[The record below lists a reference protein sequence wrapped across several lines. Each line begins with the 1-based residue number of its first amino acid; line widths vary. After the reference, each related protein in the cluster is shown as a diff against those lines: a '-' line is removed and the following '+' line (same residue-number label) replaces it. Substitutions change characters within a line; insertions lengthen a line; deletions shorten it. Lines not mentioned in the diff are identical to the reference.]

1 MTLQDCVVQRIY
13 RLLIQMDWTMKQLS
27 EQCGIPLAELESL
40 MKRETADWTLE
51 QLCTI
56 CRAFSISLPEFFDAP
71 MFQRLFLPE
80 THNSCYFFVSIKN
93 RQDRC
98 ISYNE
103 KVSVLPI
110 LCILVEKQFN
120 AVRN

>member
-40 MKRETADWTLE
+40 MKQETADWTLE

-56 CRAFSISLPEFFDAP
+56 CRAFSISLPEFFSMHP
-71 MFQRLFLPE
+71 CFSGSFCRKH
-80 THNSCYFFVSIKN
+80 HNSCYFFAHKN

-103 KVSVLPI
+103 KASVLPI
-110 LCILVEKQFN
+110 LCILVEK
-120 AVRN
+120 

>member
-27 EQCGIPLAELESL
+27 EQCGIPLAEL
-40 MKRETADWTLE
+40 ETADWTLE

-80 THNSCYFFVSIKN
+80 T
-93 RQDRC
+93 
-98 ISYNE
+98 
-103 KVSVLPI
+103 P
-110 LCILVEKQFN
+110 
-120 AVRN
+120 

>member
-27 EQCGIPLAELESL
+27 EQCRISLAELESL
-40 MKRETADWTLE
+40 MKQETPDWTLE

-80 THNSCYFFVSIKN
+80 T
-93 RQDRC
+93 
-98 ISYNE
+98 
-103 KVSVLPI
+103 P
-110 LCILVEKQFN
+110 
-120 AVRN
+120 

>member
-1 MTLQDCVVQRIY
+1 MLLIFVKSNRRNPCHDATGLRGTAIY

-40 MKRETADWTLE
+40 MKQETADWTLE

-80 THNSCYFFVSIKN
+80 T
-93 RQDRC
+93 
-98 ISYNE
+98 
-103 KVSVLPI
+103 P
-110 LCILVEKQFN
+110 
-120 AVRN
+120 

>member
-13 RLLIQMDWTMKQLS
+13 RLLIQMDWTMKQ
-27 EQCGIPLAELESL
+27 
-40 MKRETADWTLE
+40 ETADWTLE

-80 THNSCYFFVSIKN
+80 T
-93 RQDRC
+93 
-98 ISYNE
+98 
-103 KVSVLPI
+103 P
-110 LCILVEKQFN
+110 
-120 AVRN
+120 

>member
-27 EQCGIPLAELESL
+27 EQCGIPLAERFPSL
-40 MKRETADWTLE
+40 SRNFSMHP
-51 QLCTI
+51 CFSGSF
-56 CRAFSISLPEFFDAP
+56 CRKH
-71 MFQRLFLPE
+71 
-80 THNSCYFFVSIKN
+80 HNSCYFFAHKN

-103 KVSVLPI
+103 KASVLPI
-110 LCILVEKQFN
+110 LCILVEK
-120 AVRN
+120 

>member
-40 MKRETADWTLE
+40 MKQETADWTLE

-56 CRAFSISLPEFFDAP
+56 CRAFSISLPEFSMHPCFSGS
-71 MFQRLFLPE
+71 FCRKH
-80 THNSCYFFVSIKN
+80 HNSCYFSPIKSAGQMHFLQ
-93 RQDRC
+93 RESFCSADSLYPC
-98 ISYNE
+98 
-103 KVSVLPI
+103 
-110 LCILVEKQFN
+110 
-120 AVRN
+120 

>member
-56 CRAFSISLPEFFDAP
+56 CRAFPSLSRNFSMHPCFSGSFC
-71 MFQRLFLPE
+71 RKH
-80 THNSCYFFVSIKN
+80 HNSCYFFVSIKN

-98 ISYNE
+98 HFLQRESFCSADSLY
-103 KVSVLPI
+103 P
-110 LCILVEKQFN
+110 C
-120 AVRN
+120 

>member
-51 QLCTI
+51 QALHDLQSVFHLSPGIFRCTHVSAALSAGNTITAAIFLC
-56 CRAFSISLPEFFDAP
+56 P
-71 MFQRLFLPE
+71 
-80 THNSCYFFVSIKN
+80 
-93 RQDRC
+93 
-98 ISYNE
+98 
-103 KVSVLPI
+103 
-110 LCILVEKQFN
+110 
-120 AVRN
+120 

>member
-40 MKRETADWTLE
+40 MKQETADWTLE

-56 CRAFSISLPEFFDAP
+56 CRAFSISLPEIF
-71 MFQRLFLPE
+71 RC
-80 THNSCYFFVSIKN
+80 THVSAALSAGNTITAAIF
-93 RQDRC
+93 R
-98 ISYNE
+98 
-103 KVSVLPI
+103 P
-110 LCILVEKQFN
+110 
-120 AVRN
+120 

>member
-13 RLLIQMDWTMKQLS
+13 RLLIQMDWMMKQLS

-80 THNSCYFFVSIKN
+80 T
-93 RQDRC
+93 
-98 ISYNE
+98 
-103 KVSVLPI
+103 P
-110 LCILVEKQFN
+110 
-120 AVRN
+120 

>member
-40 MKRETADWTLE
+40 MKQETADWTLE

-71 MFQRLFLPE
+71 MFQRLYLPE
-80 THNSCYFFVSIKN
+80 T
-93 RQDRC
+93 
-98 ISYNE
+98 
-103 KVSVLPI
+103 P
-110 LCILVEKQFN
+110 
-120 AVRN
+120 